1 MAGLGKIGRMDAD
14 ITQVLADWAGGD
26 RRALDRLAPLVYP
39 QLRDLARSFLQRERP
54 GHTLQSTALV
64 NELFVKLMNQRMPS
78 FENRRVF
85 YGACARLMRL
95 ALIDHSRKAKRDK
108 RGGRLEP
115 VPLHEE
121 MAWVD
126 AAGPEVLD
134 LDRLLTELAVKDAE
148 AVEMLEARYFLG
160 CTAEETAELFGVSK
174 PTADRKI
181 RLARAWL
188 YYRLKGEGGGPA

>member
-1 MAGLGKIGRMDAD
+1 M
-14 ITQVLADWAGGD
+14 
-26 RRALDRLAPLVYP
+26 DRLAPLVYP
-39 QLRDLARSFLQRERP
+39 QLLELAQMFLRRERL
-54 GHTLQSTALV
+54 GHTLQPTALV
-64 NELFVKLMNQRMPS
+64 HELFVKLMHQNVPS

-108 RGGRLEP
+108 RGGRMEP

-134 LDRLLTELAVKDAE
+134 LDRLLTELALRDPE

-160 CTAEETAELFGVSK
+160 CTAEETAAIFGVSK
-174 PTADRKI
+174 PTVDRKI
-181 RLARAWL
+181 GLARAWL
-188 YYRLKGEGGGPA
+188 YHRLKGEIGTPE